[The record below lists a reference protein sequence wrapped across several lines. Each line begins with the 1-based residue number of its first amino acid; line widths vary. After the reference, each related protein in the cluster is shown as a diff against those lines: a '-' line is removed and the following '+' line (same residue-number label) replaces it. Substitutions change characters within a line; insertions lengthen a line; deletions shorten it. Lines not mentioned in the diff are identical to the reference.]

1 MTYQQSP
8 AHRSARLV
16 DRSDHQYPYHVS
28 LYADWSDDGLTV
40 GFQTEEEARS
50 FAASRPEPLIDL
62 VKRDHGVIAQRRMV
76 AHPTWA
82 GTGRS
87 RVFRAIDAF
96 PQIGG

>member
-8 AHRSARLV
+8 AYRSAV
-16 DRSDHQYPYHVS
+16 AHPFHVS
-28 LYADWSDDGLTV
+28 LYAGWSDHDGLTV

-50 FAASRPEPLIDL
+50 FAASRPEPLVDL
-62 VKRDHGVIAQRRMV
+62 VRRDGGVIAQRRMV

-96 PQIGG
+96 PQIEEMVR